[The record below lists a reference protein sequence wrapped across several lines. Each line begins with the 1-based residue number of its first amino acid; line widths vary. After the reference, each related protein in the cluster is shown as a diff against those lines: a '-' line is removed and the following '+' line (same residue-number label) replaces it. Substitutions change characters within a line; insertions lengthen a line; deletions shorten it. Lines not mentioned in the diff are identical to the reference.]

1 MKKIRT
7 LLLMCLFSSPVWA
20 GGTPGEFD
28 NYVLS
33 LSWSPDHCAVHRND
47 KEQCGKQ
54 LGFVLHGLWP
64 QYNKGYPGDCSDES
78 LSAGM
83 SAKYTMPNGP
93 FPATRLAR
101 HEWEKHGTCSGLG
114 QEGYLKLSQQ
124 AKDKVTIP
132 HAWQQPEKPF
142 RTTPDALQ
150 NEFARANRWL
160 KPESVAVF
168 CSAGGRFLKEVF
180 VCLDKKGREAIA
192 CTPQVVKNA
201 SKSCGQSDFLVQ
213 SVR

>member
-7 LLLMCLFSSPVWA
+7 LLLATLFSAPVWA
-20 GGTPGEFD
+20 DGTPGDFD

-47 KEQCGKQ
+47 TEQCGKQ

-64 QYNKGYPGDCSDES
+64 QYNKGYPGDCTNEN
-78 LSAGM
+78 LSADM
-83 SAKYTMPNGP
+83 LSQYRTV
-93 FPATRLAR
+93 FPSEKLAR
-101 HEWEKHGTCSGLG
+101 HEWKKHGTCSGLG
-114 QEGYLKLSQQ
+114 QAGYLKLSQQ
-124 AKDKVTIP
+124 AKEKVAIP
-132 HAWQQPEKPF
+132 PAYQQPEKPF
-142 RTTPDALQ
+142 RTTPAALQ
-150 NEFARANRWL
+150 ADFVRANRWL

-180 VCLDKKGREAIA
+180 ICLDRKGREAIS
-192 CTPQVVKNA
+192 CTPQVTKNA
-201 SKSCGQSDFLVQ
+201 GKSCGQNDFLVQ